1 MRPAIRLAAVLLLP
15 LAVACN
21 DEDNAVAPTPERWTA
36 ALAGTNEVPPVN
48 TTSIGSASFEA
59 VGDTAISYTIT
70 ATISGVTMGHIHAG
84 AAGVNGGVM
93 VWLAPPNGTAP
104 QAASGAI
111 NGQLATGRI
120 TASWIRGVSGQP
132 PISLDSL
139 KRLMRTGNAYVNI
152 HTATNGGGE
161 IRGQIRSPGSATL
174 SY

>member
-1 MRPAIRLAAVLLLP
+1 MRSVLTLAAVLLLP
-15 LAVACN
+15 LAAAC
-21 DEDNAVAPTPERWTA
+21 DDDDNVVGPTPERWTA
-36 ALAGTNEVPPVN
+36 ALAGANEVPPAN
-48 TTSIGSASFEA
+48 TTATGSASFEA

-70 ATISGVTMGHIHAG
+70 ANITGVTMGHIHTG

-111 NGQLATGRI
+111 NGQLSTGRI

-132 PISLDSL
+132 PITLDSL

-152 HTATNGGGE
+152 HTSAFGGGE
-161 IRGQIRSPGSATL
+161 IRGQIRTQN
-174 SY
+174 